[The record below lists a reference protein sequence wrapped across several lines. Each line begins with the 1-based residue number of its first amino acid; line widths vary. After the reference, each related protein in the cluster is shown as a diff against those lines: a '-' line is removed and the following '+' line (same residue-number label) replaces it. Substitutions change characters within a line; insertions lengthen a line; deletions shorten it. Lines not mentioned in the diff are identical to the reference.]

1 MFLTISMIVII
12 ASLLWS
18 AWKAYNTPGKTA
30 SRVVSVATTALVI
43 VLIGYTL
50 PWNTDLHL
58 FWWYGLV
65 AACAAYAGAVV
76 WRAMDSKAAS
86 TI

>member
-1 MFLTISMIVII
+1 MFLTISMIIII
-12 ASLLWS
+12 ASLLQS
-18 AWKAYNTPGKTA
+18 AWKAFTTPGKTVYRA
-30 SRVVSVATTALVI
+30 ISVAITAIVI

-50 PWNTDLHL
+50 PWNADLHF

-65 AACAAYAGAVV
+65 AACAVYAGAVA
-76 WRAMDSKAAS
+76 WRAMDSKPAS

>member
-1 MFLTISMIVII
+1 MLLTISMIVII

-18 AWKAYNTPGKTA
+18 AWKAFTTPGKTA
-30 SRVVSVATTALVI
+30 SRVVSVAITAIVI

-50 PWNTDLHL
+50 PWNADLHF

-65 AACAAYAGAVV
+65 AACAVYAGAVA
-76 WRAMDSKAAS
+76 WRAMDSKPAS

>member
-18 AWKAYNTPGKTA
+18 AWKAFTTPGKTVYRA
-30 SRVVSVATTALVI
+30 ISVAITALVL

-50 PWNTDLHL
+50 PWNTDLH
-58 FWWYGLV
+58 FAWWYGLV
-65 AACAAYAGAVV
+65 AACALYAGAVA
-76 WRAMDSKAAS
+76 WRAAESKLKSA
-86 TI
+86 I

>member
-1 MFLTISMIVII
+1 MSLTISMIVII
-12 ASLLWS
+12 AALLWS
-18 AWKAYNTPGKTA
+18 AWKAFTTSGKTVYRA
-30 SRVVSVATTALVI
+30 ISVAITALVL

-50 PWNTDLHL
+50 PWNTDLHF

-65 AACAAYAGAVV
+65 AACATYAGAVA
-76 WRAMDSKAAS
+76 WRAMDSKPAN

>member
-18 AWKAYNTPGKTA
+18 AWKAFTTPGKTVYRA
-30 SRVVSVATTALVI
+30 ISVAITALVI
-43 VLIGYTL
+43 VLIGNAM
-50 PWNTDLHL
+50 PWYDGLHF

-65 AACAAYAGAVV
+65 ATCALYAGAVA
-76 WRAMDSKAAS
+76 WRAAESKPQSA
-86 TI
+86 I

>member
-1 MFLTISMIVII
+1 MSLTISMFVII
-12 ASLLWS
+12 AALLWS
-18 AWKAYNTPGKTA
+18 AWKAFTTSGKTVYRA
-30 SRVVSVATTALVI
+30 ISVAITALVL

-50 PWNTDLHL
+50 PWNTDLHF

-65 AACAAYAGAVV
+65 AACALYAGAVA
-76 WRAMDSKAAS
+76 WRAAESKPAN

>member
-1 MFLTISMIVII
+1 MSLTISMIIII

-18 AWKAYNTPGKTA
+18 AWKAFTTSGKTVYRA
-30 SRVVSVATTALVI
+30 ISVAITALVL

-50 PWNTDLHL
+50 PWNTDLH
-58 FWWYGLV
+58 FVWWYGLV
-65 AACAAYAGAVV
+65 AACALYAGAVA
-76 WRAMDSKAAS
+76 WRAMDSKPAN

>member
-1 MFLTISMIVII
+1 MFLTISMIVSI

-18 AWKAYNTPGKTA
+18 AWKAFTTPGKTVYRA
-30 SRVVSVATTALVI
+30 ISVAITALVL

-50 PWNTDLHL
+50 PWNTDLH
-58 FWWYGLV
+58 FAWWYGLV
-65 AACAAYAGAVV
+65 AACALYAGAVA
-76 WRAMDSKAAS
+76 WRAMDSKPAN

>member
-1 MFLTISMIVII
+1 MFLTISMIIII

-18 AWKAYNTPGKTA
+18 AWKAFTTSGKTVYRA
-30 SRVVSVATTALVI
+30 ISVAITALVL

-50 PWNTDLHL
+50 PWNTDLHF

-65 AACAAYAGAVV
+65 AACALYAGAVA
-76 WRAMDSKAAS
+76 WRAMDSKPAN

>member
-1 MFLTISMIVII
+1 MFLTISMIIII

-18 AWKAYNTPGKTA
+18 AWKAFTTSGKTVYRA
-30 SRVVSVATTALVI
+30 ISVAITALVL

-50 PWNTDLHL
+50 PWNTDLHF

-65 AACAAYAGAVV
+65 AACALYAGAVA
-76 WRAMDSKAAS
+76 WRAAESKPKSA
-86 TI
+86 I

>member
-18 AWKAYNTPGKTA
+18 AWKAFTTPGKTVYRA
-30 SRVVSVATTALVI
+30 ISVAITALVI
-43 VLIGYTL
+43 VLIGL
-50 PWNTDLHL
+50 AMPWNSALHF

-65 AACAAYAGAVV
+65 AACALYAGAVA
-76 WRAMDSKAAS
+76 WRAAESKAKSA
-86 TI
+86 I

>member
-1 MFLTISMIVII
+1 MFLTISMIIFI

-18 AWKAYNTPGKTA
+18 AWKAFTTPGKTVYRA
-30 SRVVSVATTALVI
+30 ISVAITALVI
-43 VLIGYTL
+43 VLIGNAM
-50 PWNTDLHL
+50 PWYDGLHF

-65 AACAAYAGAVV
+65 AACATYAGAVA
-76 WRAMDSKAAS
+76 WRAMDSKPAN

>member
-1 MFLTISMIVII
+1 MFLTISMIIII

-18 AWKAYNTPGKTA
+18 AWKAFTTSGKTVYR
-30 SRVVSVATTALVI
+30 SISVAITALVL

-50 PWNTDLHL
+50 PWNADLH
-58 FWWYGLV
+58 FAWWYGLV
-65 AACAAYAGAVV
+65 AACALYAGAVA
-76 WRAMDSKAAS
+76 WRAMDSKPAN